1 MTDGGL
7 AAVAAGCPNLQH
19 LDLAGCEIVTDGGL
33 AAVAAGSPNLQ
44 HLDPRGCGNVTD
56 GRRTPT
62 STVGHWF
69 SNWGVNTGLDLC
81 RNPTRFPYFET
92 GVKMTPCS
100 NLMGAHLSLPQ
111 RWQTKGIGNRSKPL
125 CVVTAQRAS
134 VRPID
139 RQSSESAVTAL
150 KAFTHVYVFVPL
162 FEFDPLRFNSSLV
175 SLSPPLSLS
184 PLARMVPRGSHSKV
198 LCASGT
204 TSTESAPEDQRTTFG
219 LRLTRCAGHRH
230 RWDDTTPGTTRPVN
244 IRFPPATP
252 H

>member
-1 MTDGGL
+1 MSNSHIVGGGRVRRNT
-7 AAVAAGCPNLQH
+7 AR
-19 LDLAGCEIVTDGGL
+19 GG
-33 AAVAAGSPNLQ
+33 
-44 HLDPRGCGNVTD
+44 R
-56 GRRTPT
+56 RRTPT

-162 FEFDPLRFNSSLV
+162 VRVRPSPVQQLFSFFIPP
-175 SLSPPLSLS
+175 SLSLAPCTHGPTRFPLKKFY
-184 PLARMVPRGSHSKV
+184 VPRV
-198 LCASGT
+198 QLLRRV
-204 TSTESAPEDQRTTFG
+204 PQRTRG
-219 LRLTRCAGHRH
+219 PPSACA
-230 RWDDTTPGTTRPVN
+230 
-244 IRFPPATP
+244 
-252 H
+252 